1 MTSTKADLRKN
12 IKAFE
17 KIEASLLVEQAGKVV
32 LLHQGKL
39 AGIFDTK
46 EAAFAVAA
54 DRYPDGRF
62 AVSPPIGTPP
72 ATLGAIG
79 AHVTPVSV

>member
-1 MTSTKADLRKN
+1 MTSTKEDLRQN

-17 KIEASLLVEQAGKVV
+17 KMEAGLLVEQSGKVV
-32 LLHQGKL
+32 LLHRGKL
-39 AGIFDTK
+39 AGIFDNK

-54 DRYPDGRF
+54 ERYPEGGF